1 MQRFTHSAVIL
12 APAGIQCVNPAKR
25 KMPFALS
32 LSKGLV
38 E

>member
-1 MQRFTHSAVIL
+1 MQRFMHSAVIL
-12 APAGIQCVNPAKR
+12 APAGIKCVNPAKR

>member
-12 APAGIQCVNPAKR
+12 AQAGIQCVNRAKR
-25 KMPFALS
+25 NMPFALS
-32 LSKGLV
+32 LSKGLM

>member
-12 APAGIQCVNPAKR
+12 APAGIQCVIRAKR
-25 KMPFALS
+25 KMPFALG